1 MKSPEQSLY
10 DYVGSWS
17 VDAGYDTY
25 DHQPMESENAS
36 YPFVRIGDTNTV
48 LTPNKTS
55 IGATINLTVNVWGNE
70 EQRLVVDEIT
80 NRFLLLASSVL
91 TTNDYRFKGI
101 MRGSSSQIIKDNS
114 VPNTVLN
121 HGIVQLQ
128 FKLI

>member
-1 MKSPEQSLY
+1 MRSPEQALY
-10 DYVGSWS
+10 DYVGTWS
-17 VDAGYDTY
+17 VNAGYDTY

-36 YPFVRIGDTNTV
+36 YPFVRIGDVNTV

-55 IGATINLTVNVWGNE
+55 LGATINLTINVWGSE

-80 NRFLLLASSVL
+80 NRFLLLASQTL
-91 TTNDYRFKGI
+91 IADGYRFKGI
-101 MRGSSSQIIKDNS
+101 MRGSSSQILKDNS
-114 VPNTVLN
+114 LPNTVLN